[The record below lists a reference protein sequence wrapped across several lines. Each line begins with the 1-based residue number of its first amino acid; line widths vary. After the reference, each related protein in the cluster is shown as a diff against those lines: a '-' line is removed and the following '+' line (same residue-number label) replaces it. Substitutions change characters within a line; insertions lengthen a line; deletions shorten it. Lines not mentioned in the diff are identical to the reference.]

1 MKINYDR
8 QMMDLL
14 ETISCRPRL
23 LLHACCAPCATAV
36 TERLLPHFEP
46 ILYYYNPNIAPEEEY
61 VKRGD
66 EIIRLGQILGVKTI
80 VPAYEPACFYDA
92 ARGLEN
98 EREGGARCPACF
110 SLRLEETARL
120 AREMG
125 ISWFCT
131 TLTVSPHKNPDMINA
146 IGQRLSGEGLSWL
159 PADFKKREGYKRSIE
174 MCREHDIYRQNYC
187 GCTFSLEQSR
197 SAL

>member
-80 VPAYEPACFYDA
+80 VPAYDPAPFYAA
-92 ARGLEN
+92 ARGLER
-98 EREGGARCPACF
+98 EKEGGARCPACF
-110 SLRLEETARL
+110 TLRLQETARL
-120 AREMG
+120 AREMD
-125 ISWFCT
+125 IRWFGT
-131 TLTVSPHKNPDMINA
+131 TLTVSPHKNADIINT
-146 IGQRLSGEGLSWL
+146 IGHSLEGDGLFWL
-159 PADFKKREGYKRSIE
+159 PSDFKKREGYKRSIE
-174 MCREHDIYRQNYC
+174 MCREYDIYRQNYC